1 MSKSQL
7 DVLYRF
13 EQDKEKLAAEA
24 LQQAELEYKQ
34 NMERYKSVSQF
45 RLEYMK
51 RLDGLSKSGIDS
63 ATYNHYHKFIA
74 KLDYANK
81 QVETAI
87 NQARASAKQ
96 KKTAWFDQRKKLQ
109 AVEILQKKA
118 KEREVIKQNRIEQ
131 RMYDEISSQ
140 QYIRKQLEHE

>member
-1 MSKSQL
+1 MSRSQL

-13 EQDKEKLAAEA
+13 EQDKEKIAAEA
-24 LQQAELEYKQ
+24 LQRAEVEYQQ

-51 RLDGLSKSGIDS
+51 RLDSLSLQGIDS

-74 KLDYANK
+74 KLDYANE

-87 NQARASAKQ
+87 KQAKASAKQ
-96 KKTAWFDQRKKLQ
+96 KKLAWFAQRKKLQ
-109 AVEILQKKA
+109 AVEILQKKE
-118 KEREVIKQNRIEQ
+118 KEREVVKQNRIEQ

-140 QYIRKQLEHE
+140 QYIRKSNEYT

>member
-1 MSKSQL
+1 MSRSQL

-13 EQDKEKLAAEA
+13 EQDKEKAAAEA
-24 LQQAELEYKQ
+24 LQRAEVDYQQ

-51 RLDGLSKSGIDS
+51 RLDSLTIQGIDS

-87 NQARASAKQ
+87 NQAKALTKQ
-96 KKTAWFDQRKKLQ
+96 KKLAWFTQRKKLQ
-109 AVEILQKKA
+109 AIEILQKKA

-140 QYIRKQLEHE
+140 QYIRKNTEYS